1 MGLIILLQIKS
12 FIANLHNLKTIIQ
25 TMNNKSFTLFASMLL
40 LATAT
45 ACGQA
50 PATPETEATPRP
62 LPEGAIRFDYKN
74 HLYFDAVIRDTLP
87 VRLVF
92 DTGNTN
98 LLLDSTF
105 YAENFASQGTLRRA
119 FIGGAGNSREI
130 AWLDISKWTYKVG
143 DHDFTGPQA
152 VVVNLRKILGNNVD
166 GLFGMEF
173 MRGRKVEFNYADE
186 YIRFLSSEEQPD
198 NSYTCIDCKWLDDSK
213 TRILLPATL
222 QLDATTS
229 REGLFLVDLGS
240 SGTVTINSSS
250 VAKMGLQGRSDVS
263 KMTYAVGG
271 IGGSRTD
278 YMFKLAD
285 VELGGLSV
293 KDIRGDYS
301 GNAAGSLADKRYDGL
316 IGNLLL
322 ERFDVVFDFAE
333 CKIYLRPN
341 RNFDKADHPF
351 FGVALTPQK
360 DHWTV
365 NGLLEGGNAEK
376 AGVKRGD
383 RIVKINGKT
392 PSDMSEAERKGL
404 TRSPESWRATIERNG
419 TTSEIVIECED

>member
-1 MGLIILLQIKS
+1 MKLTSTHRAGNALHHNI
-12 FIANLHNLKTIIQ
+12 FTRYFAIAA
-25 TMNNKSFTLFASMLL
+25 TLFSLT
-40 LATAT
+40 TAT

-50 PATPETEATPRP
+50 PAQNSAESTAEIAPKPI
-62 LPEGAIRFDYKN
+62 PEGAIRFDYKN

-105 YAENFASQGTLRRA
+105 YAENFATQGTLRRA

-213 TRILLPATL
+213 TRIILPATL

-333 CKIYLRPN
+333 CKIWLRPN

-360 DHWTV
+360 DYWTV

-376 AGVKRGD
+376 AGMKRGD
-383 RIVKINGKT
+383 KIVKINGKS
-392 PSDMSEAERKGL
+392 PCEMSKEEQLAL
-404 TRSPESWRATIERNG
+404 INSPAPWRATIERNG
-419 TTSEIVIECED
+419 STIEVEITPED